1 VCAHETRARTT
12 EHAHAHRRAHKRT
25 RTKRAARLRARGLLG
40 EQLVVQLREVV
51 LEVVALVR
59 RVLVELPQPVL
70 GLPRHSCALHAVA
83 RRLHAGKG

>member
-1 VCAHETRARTT
+1 MCDSR
-12 EHAHAHRRAHKRT
+12 
-25 RTKRAARLRARGLLG
+25 RLRARGRFG

-51 LEVVALVR
+51 REVVALVR

-83 RRLHAGKG
+83 RQAACRKGLSGKRPSGKG